1 MEELHEQ
8 LPLNIKD
15 SQVVIVS
22 ENFVGLDKTKQFQ
35 VRPKI
40 VNQALHWLINN
51 NHLYKD
57 VQVIQRND
65 DEYHLKHILIA
76 PKCDME
82 KRNSQKKLTVIAKNN
97 PIPSLKN
104 SFIMYN
110 IFSDSAVIY
119 FYVL

>member
-76 PKCDME
+76 PKSDME